1 MPASRSDD
9 KFWASQRQADRKI
22 QNERSLYIFSMYSS
36 ELSHMLPRN
45 VIAYLYETY
54 QKGAP

>member
-1 MPASRSDD
+1 MTNSAP
-9 KFWASQRQADRKI
+9 QRQADPKI
-22 QNERSLYIFSMYSS
+22 QNEQSAYIFSMYSS